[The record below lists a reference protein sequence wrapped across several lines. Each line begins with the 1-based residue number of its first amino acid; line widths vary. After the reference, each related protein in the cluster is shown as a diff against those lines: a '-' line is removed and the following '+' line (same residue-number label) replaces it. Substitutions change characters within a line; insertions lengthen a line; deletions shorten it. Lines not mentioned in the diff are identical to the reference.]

1 MNHREA
7 VHRVF
12 RPVLTPLTSALALL
26 SIVACGVFSSDA
38 TPAPPSTAPPTSP
51 PASASVQ
58 TPSPGSMSTTAAED
72 SELYRAIWT
81 NDVDTVKK
89 LVAEG
94 TDVNAKDEDGDP
106 FLLEAIWRDHA
117 EVVQVLVDAGADAN
131 ARDSD
136 GNPLLREAIW
146 RSHADV
152 AQILIDAGADVERSR
167 LRRQSSPVRSHMEE
181 PS

>member
-1 MNHREA
+1 MNHLEA

-12 RPVLTPLTSALALL
+12 RPFLTPLTSALALL

-117 EVVQVLVDAGADAN
+117 EVVQVLVDA
-131 ARDSD
+131 ARTQT
-136 GNPLLREAIW
+136 PETRTTI
-146 RSHADV
+146 RSYARPYGV
-152 AQILIDAGADVERSR
+152 VTPKSR
-167 LRRQSSPVRSHMEE
+167 RFSSTRART
-181 PS
+181 